1 MWRRVSTAKFRF
13 AVIGIVFSILYLV
26 SSKIAEA
33 QTLSLSIW
41 PPILEVTLKPGKSIT
56 QVYRVKNSGDDTVV
70 IAQMVP
76 FEAAGELGQ
85 VKLSSTPNPALAY
98 FSLQNADLDLGQ
110 SFTLKSGASQELVL
124 KIIVPPT
131 ATNGDHYFTLL
142 IDADTQ
148 SLLTASGAKAAG
160 SIGGNILLSITDSEV
175 LNQTAKIEELSL
187 KGLKIKDSFDTFDFI
202 AQVKNSSDHF
212 LKAVGQL
219 TITNTFG
226 RKIATLPFR
235 ADNILAQSIRQLVT
249 QDSWEPV
256 LPLGRYT
263 ATATVTPENS
273 TNTTSQT
280 LIFWVL
286 PYKALLAIALVSLFY
301 YLLKTKKRLK

>member
-1 MWRRVSTAKFRF
+1 M
-13 AVIGIVFSILYLV
+13 
-26 SSKIAEA
+26 
-33 QTLSLSIW
+33 
-41 PPILEVTLKPGKSIT
+41 
-56 QVYRVKNSGDDTVV
+56 
-70 IAQMVP
+70 
-76 FEAAGELGQ
+76 
-85 VKLSSTPNPALAY
+85 
-98 FSLQNADLDLGQ
+98 
-110 SFTLKSGASQELVL
+110 
-124 KIIVPPT
+124 
-131 ATNGDHYFTLL
+131 
-142 IDADTQ
+142 
-148 SLLTASGAKAAG
+148 
-160 SIGGNILLSITDSEV
+160 

-202 AQVKNSSDHF
+202 ARVKNSSDHF